1 MILPVV
7 SLRLIAP
14 PGIAFATGLLILLV
28 DLILPKG
35 RKGLLAVLALVG
47 LILAGSASS
56 GLWGRYETA
65 FRDMVVADNLSS
77 GFAIIICLTAFL
89 VVLLS
94 RHYIQRERIDLGEY
108 YALLMFS
115 TCGLTL
121 FVSGKDLIILF
132 LGLEVFSIALYIL
145 CGFNLRQLRSAE
157 AALKYF
163 LLGSFASAFL
173 LYGIALI
180 YGTTGSTNLDKI
192 AQVVVLNRWGNL
204 TVLMVGVGFVLV
216 GLGFKAA
223 AVPFHF
229 WTPDV
234 YEGAPTPVTAFM
246 AGGVKAAAF
255 VAVLRVFSGAFGDL
269 YPDWA
274 RILSVIAI
282 LTMVVGNVIAVAQT
296 SLKRLLAYSS
306 IAHAGY
312 LLVAVVANST
322 LGIASISFYVLSYVL
337 MTVGAFGIL
346 ILIGQPGE
354 GNLELKDVSG
364 LSRSRPWLAAA
375 MTILLLSLAGIPPTA
390 GFVAKWYVFTAALK
404 EGFLS
409 LTLIGV
415 LTSVIG
421 VFYYLRVIVYM
432 YMREPVK
439 HVAEAPAWSSW
450 TAALAVTIA
459 VAGVLLI
466 GLFPGSLLDIAQVL
480 ATGVR

>member
-7 SLRLIAP
+7 SMRLIAP
-14 PGIAFATGLLILLV
+14 AGIAFATGLLILLV
-28 DLILPKG
+28 DLVLPKG

-47 LILAGSASS
+47 LIISGSAST

-77 GFAIIICLTAFL
+77 GFGIIICLTAFL

-94 RHYIQRERIDLGEY
+94 RHYIQREGIDFGEY

-132 LGLEVFSIALYIL
+132 LGLEVFSISLYIL
-145 CGFNLRQLRSAE
+145 CGFNRHQLRSAE

-192 AQVVVLNRWGNL
+192 AQVVILNRWGNL
-204 TVLMVGVGFVLV
+204 TVLMVGIGFVLV

-246 AGGVKAAAF
+246 AGGVKTAAF
-255 VAVLRVFSGAFGDL
+255 VALLRVFSGAFGNL
-269 YPDWA
+269 YPDWVN
-274 RILSVIAI
+274 ILSFVAI
-282 LTMVVGNVIAVAQT
+282 LTMVVGNVIAVVQMN
-296 SLKRLLAYSS
+296 LKRLLAYSS

-322 LGIASISFYVLSYVL
+322 LGIASISFYLLSYVL

-346 ILIGQPGE
+346 ILIGRPGE
-354 GNLELKDVSG
+354 GNLKLEDVSG

-439 HVAEAPAWSSW
+439 NVADAPAWSSW
-450 TAALAVTIA
+450 TATLAVTIA

-466 GLFPGSLLDIAQVL
+466 GLFPGSLLDITQVL